1 MGNNDFGLFCTG
13 YVSEIGKDH
22 LHYGGRVYYILGV
35 HHNLAN
41 FQDILILF
49 VAITIYLRSEKQWS

>member
-1 MGNNDFGLFCTG
+1 MENNDFGLFCTG

-22 LHYGGRVYYILGV
+22 LHYGGPVYYILGV